1 MSSRS
6 FDQLC
11 VMLTCTFSADEA
23 APLMPVILEWFS
35 GAHSIYRT
43 HSASIR
49 AARERFRVV
58 GIGHAGQVDA
68 MGKSVFDEY
77 LEVSGET
84 VPFVRMKAEELRP
97 DIV

>member
-1 MSSRS
+1 
-6 FDQLC
+6 
-11 VMLTCTFSADEA
+11 MLTCTFSADEA